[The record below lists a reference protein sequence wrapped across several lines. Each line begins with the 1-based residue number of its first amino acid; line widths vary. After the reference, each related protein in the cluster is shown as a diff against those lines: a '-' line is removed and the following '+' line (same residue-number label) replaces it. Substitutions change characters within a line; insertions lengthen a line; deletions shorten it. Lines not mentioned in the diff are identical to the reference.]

1 MLAQHLSIMV
11 EQPERL
17 TDNDAFRESTISVT
31 ATSATVDQ
39 SNNEDVQFTFSA
51 VPELARELPITI
63 TLAETEDF
71 LAVDPSTQTRITLP
85 ANTSATNTYI
95 ESYATKTANGDF
107 EADSTVTLT
116 ISDVAG
122 YAVDSSANSAS
133 VAIHDADTPSGI
145 SVLAISESV
154 TEGSGEAAVFLIK
167 SDQFST
173 SARKINVNI
182 DDGVANFISDPGN
195 SIKTIPANS
204 RSLLLPVT
212 IVSDSDFEANGEI
225 TVSILDAGG
234 SSDTYSLASTDKTA
248 TVSVLDDDIP
258 SSTSDPNA
266 GISIVAIEDSVSESG
281 TVNFQVTAK
290 SVSSSDRTIR
300 VMVDDGTAD
309 FIDIDNQHSRY
320 KYDKTTKV
328 FLVILP
334 LNHQTV
340 SLSVNLIDDSM
351 HEDNGTITATVLADS
366 DTGKSYYMSLQVL
379 TYKCESYN

>member
-1 MLAQHLSIMV
+1 MQLQVKLLGVATEDIDYTAKSQTFTFAPGQTTKSFEVTSKKDGRPEPDETFTVTLSSPDHATISTSTATGTIQSDEIPAFEISDGTATEGDSGNVAMTFTVTLSSGATQAESVNYNTDEGTAKAVSDFIAPTSGSNTLTFESGQQSKTFTIDIVSNDYFELEETFTVQLSGNSARTTLIIMV

-17 TDNDAFRESTISVT
+17 TDNDAFSESTISVT

-39 SNNEDVQFTFSA
+39 SDNEDVQFTFSA

-85 ANTSATNTYI
+85 ANTSATNTHI

-122 YAVDSSANSAS
+122 YAVDSSANFAS
-133 VAIHDADTPSGI
+133 VVIHDADTPTGI

-154 TEGSGEAAVFLIK
+154 TEDSGETADFLIK

-182 DDGVANFISDPGN
+182 DDGVANFITNPGD

-204 RSLLLPVT
+204 RSST
-212 IVSDSDFEANGEI
+212 
-225 TVSILDAGG
+225 
-234 SSDTYSLASTDKTA
+234 LAS
-248 TVSVLDDDIP
+248 
-258 SSTSDPNA
+258 
-266 GISIVAIEDSVSESG
+266 
-281 TVNFQVTAK
+281 
-290 SVSSSDRTIR
+290 
-300 VMVDDGTAD
+300 
-309 FIDIDNQHSRY
+309 
-320 KYDKTTKV
+320 YDCT
-328 FLVILP
+328 
-334 LNHQTV
+334 
-340 SLSVNLIDDSM
+340 
-351 HEDNGTITATVLADS
+351 
-366 DTGKSYYMSLQVL
+366 
-379 TYKCESYN
+379 